1 MTVKVSVVVPVYN
14 PGERIEPL
22 IRSLQTQSLPSA
34 EYEVVFV
41 DDGSTDGTG
50 ERLAEV
56 VRDNPNMRL
65 TSIPNSGWPGR
76 PRNVGTDLAE
86 GEYVFYSDN
95 DDELYPEALERMYD
109 LGAANG
115 SDIVFSKVVRVGRP
129 GEPPAPQTI
138 GKGDLLGD
146 GLLRS
151 RTVHKLYRKAF
162 LVEHDIRFLEGRV
175 RLEDHHF
182 MAQAMP
188 RAGVVS
194 VLADYPCYRWIHRD
208 DGTNSSSSLAAMP
221 TERYWGE
228 FYAGA
233 VRAFAETAGEGALLD
248 EARLVAVEQAFAR
261 FSPARW
267 AGWRD
272 RDRRSVFDAVGAFL
286 RSEAPPRLD
295 HRLPVLKRLRVQ
307 ALRAADFDLFSR
319 VHSLTGDLKPEVE
332 VEQVEWVD
340 GALRLRVA
348 ARLVGRPDSSADP
361 TVQAGPL
368 GELFLSAGDDLGI
381 PVEDRVLL
389 PDDAGQ
395 VQLTVRDRASLVE
408 WPVEATSV
416 RFQESSA
423 DGRAALG
430 IRFEATLD
438 PETLVFG
445 GPLDQG
451 IWDVFARLHFLGE
464 GSRPPIPAPEALAAT
479 VWVGARE
486 VRAYATKS
494 GNLALKVQPAPLPRS
509 REGVRAVE
517 VRLVDDAM
525 TVVLPQP
532 PANGGSHASVVL
544 RRAGDEPVGPFPVEG
559 RTVVLDLSALTAGQ
573 SADAYLRVES
583 AAGVVDELLSWDAG
597 PSRSTAPYAAF
608 RGRHG
613 GVVAR
618 RLRADEAPPQNA
630 AVPGAGP
637 RRGPAGLRHQ
647 GERVVRRLR
656 RELRRRTGR

>member
-22 IRSLQTQSLPSA
+22 IRSLQSQSLPAA

-50 ERLAEV
+50 DRLREV

-65 TSIPNSGWPGR
+65 TTIPNSGWPGR

-109 LGAANG
+109 LGIANG

-129 GEPPAPQTI
+129 GDPPVLRNI

-162 LVEHDIRFLEGRV
+162 LAEHDIRFLEGRV

-208 DGTNSSSSLAAMP
+208 DGTNSSSSLTAMP

-233 VRAFAETAGEGALLD
+233 VRAFAETAGEGDLLD

-261 FSPARW
+261 FTPTRWARW
-267 AGWRD
+267 GD
-272 RDRRSVFDAVGAFL
+272 RERRPVFDAVGSFV

-307 ALRAADFDLFSR
+307 ALRADDFDLFSR
-319 VHSLTGDLKPEVE
+319 VHHVTGDLKADVE

-348 ARLVGRPDSSADP
+348 VRLVCRPDGNADP

-368 GELFLSAGDDLGI
+368 GELVLSAGDDLGL

-395 VQLTVRDRASLVE
+395 VQLTVRDRVSAVE
-408 WPVEATSV
+408 WPVAATAV

-423 DGRAALG
+423 DGRAVLG
-430 IRFEATLD
+430 VRVEATLD

-445 GPLDQG
+445 GPLDHG
-451 IWDVFARLHFLGE
+451 IWDVLARVQFLGE
-464 GSRPPIPAPEALAAT
+464 SSRPAIRAPEDLAAT
-479 VWVGARE
+479 VWVGARQ

-494 GNLALKVQPAPLPRS
+494 GNLALKVEPAPLPRS
-509 REGVRAVE
+509 RQGVCAVE
-517 VRLVDDAM
+517 VRLADEAM
-525 TVVLPQP
+525 TVVLPGP
-532 PANGGSHASVVL
+532 PTSGGSRASVVL
-544 RRAGDEPVGPFPVEG
+544 RRNGGEPVGPFPVEG
-559 RTVVLDLSALTAGQ
+559 RAVVLDLSTLTAGQ
-573 SADAYLRVES
+573 SADTYLRVES
-583 AAGVVDELLSWDAG
+583 AAGVVDELLRWDAG
-597 PSRSTAPYAAF
+597 TARSTAPYAAF

-618 RLRADEAPPQNA
+618 RLRAEEAPPQNA
-630 AVPGAGP
+630 AGPTTSPG
-637 RRGPAGLRHQ
+637 RGPAGLRHQ
-647 GERVVRRLR
+647 AERVVRRLR
-656 RELRRRTGR
+656 RQLRRRTGR